1 MPLNLD
7 HTIVPANDKEESVR
21 FIARIFG
28 LEYQGP
34 WGHFAPLKIN
44 DILTLDFDTQEQFEG
59 HHYAFL
65 ASDGEFDAILNRVQE
80 EGVSYG
86 SGPGSQDDGKINHLH
101 QGRGFYFRD
110 DNGHSW
116 EIITHTYIT
125 D

>member
-44 DILTLDFDTQEQFEG
+44 ETLTLDFDTREQFEG

-65 ASDGEFDAILNRVQE
+65 ASDGEFDAILSRVQE

-110 DNGHSW
+110 ANGHSW

>member
-1 MPLNLD
+1 MALNLD

-21 FIARIFG
+21 FIARILG

-44 DILTLDFDTQEQFEG
+44 DTLTLDFDTREQFEA

-86 SGPGSQDDGKINHLH
+86 SGPGSQDDGNINHLH

-110 DNGHSW
+110 TNGHSW